1 MLPDH
6 RQAAP
11 PSRALKEPRGVR
23 GVELSRRQFLNG
35 IVVVSGVSIFQ
46 TGCATQS
53 ASVSVTGGLPSAAD
67 WQALRKQVGERL
79 IQVQSPLASCMTD
92 GGSAACSAALQSLKN
107 PFFNEDEPGATQTT
121 GWLDA
126 WTPAVSPYAVAAES
140 AQDIVAAVKFARE
153 NRIKLVVKGTGHDY
167 LGRSNA
173 PDSLLVWTHRMRKV
187 TTHDAFKI
195 AGGPSSDPGVP
206 AISVEAGVR
215 WLEAYTAATAAG
227 RYVQGGGCTS
237 VGAAGGFIQ
246 GGGFGSFS
254 KRYGT
259 GAGGVLEMEV
269 VTADGRVVVAN
280 GAQNQDLFWALRG
293 GGGGTFGIVT
303 RVTLLSHPIPQW
315 VGAVD
320 GRITAKTDDAFREL
334 VVRLLRF
341 YEATLHNEHWGER
354 FVIRGDNS
362 VAFEMT
368 SLDLTADQAR
378 AIWKPLLDWL
388 ASRPDAFTQTLAFPV
403 IPFKYLWDA
412 AWWQQNFPANIV
424 VDPRPGQPKTQ
435 FWWAGNQAE
444 VSAYIRSYQS
454 RWLPISMLRPASA
467 PALADTLIAAAKH
480 RGLTLQ
486 FSKGLSGAPPEA
498 IARERRTSVNPVV
511 LDAAC
516 LIIVAADETGVYPGV
531 PGHEPNVAQG
541 KAMAARIGEAMK
553 IIREATPGSGAYVN
567 EADYFEPDWQRSFWG
582 VNYPRLLAIKK
593 RVDPDNLFRVHHGIG
608 SDT

>member
-1 MLPDH
+1 M
-6 RQAAP
+6 
-11 PSRALKEPRGVR
+11 
-23 GVELSRRQFLNG
+23 
-35 IVVVSGVSIFQ
+35 
-46 TGCATQS
+46 
-53 ASVSVTGGLPSAAD
+53 
-67 WQALRKQVGERL
+67 
-79 IQVQSPLASCMTD
+79 
-92 GGSAACSAALQSLKN
+92 
-107 PFFNEDEPGATQTT
+107 
-121 GWLDA
+121 
-126 WTPAVSPYAVAAES
+126 
-140 AQDIVAAVKFARE
+140 
-153 NRIKLVVKGTGHDY
+153 
-167 LGRSNA
+167 
-173 PDSLLVWTHRMRKV
+173 
-187 TTHDAFKI
+187 
-195 AGGPSSDPGVP
+195 
-206 AISVEAGVR
+206 
-215 WLEAYTAATAAG
+215 
-227 RYVQGGGCTS
+227 
-237 VGAAGGFIQ
+237 GAAGGFIQ

-280 GAQNQDLFWALRG
+280 GAQNQDLFWALCG

-315 VGAVD
+315 VGVVD

-435 FWWAGNQAE
+435 FSWAGNQAE

-486 FSKGLSGAPPEA
+486 FNKGLSGAPPEA
-498 IARERRTSVNPVV
+498 IARERQTSVNPVV

>member
-1 MLPDH
+1 VKEH
-6 RQAAP
+6 RTI
-11 PSRALKEPRGVR
+11 RGVK
-23 GVELSRRQFLNG
+23 LSRRRFLGG
-35 IVVVSGVSIFQ
+35 IAVVSGVSIFR
-46 TGCATQS
+46 TGYATQA
-53 ASVSVTGGLPSAAD
+53 ASVGVTGGLPSAVN
-67 WQALRKQVGERL
+67 WQALRDQVGDRL
-79 IQVQSPLASCMTD
+79 IQVQSPLASCMTEA
-92 GGSAACSAALQSLKN
+92 GGATCSATLQSLRN

-140 AQDIVAAVKFARE
+140 APDIAAAVTFARE
-153 NRIKLVVKGTGHDY
+153 NKIKLVVKGTGHDY

-187 TTHDAFKI
+187 TTHDAFRI
-195 AGGPSSDPGVP
+195 AGGPGSDPGVP
-206 AISVEAGVR
+206 AISVEAGAR
-215 WLEAYTAATAAG
+215 WLEAYSAATAAG

-269 VTADGRVVVAN
+269 VTADSVIVVAN
-280 GAQNQDLFWALRG
+280 SAQNQDLFWALRG

-303 RVTLLSHPIPQW
+303 RVTVRSHPIPER
-315 VGAVD
+315 VGAVL
-320 GRITAKTDDAFREL
+320 GRITATSDAAFRDL

-341 YEATLHNEHWGER
+341 YETTLNNEHWGEK

-362 VAFEMT
+362 IEFALT
-368 SLDLTADQAR
+368 SLDLTADQTR

-388 ASRPDAFTQTLAFPV
+388 ASRPDAFTQRLAFPV

-412 AWWQQNFPANIV
+412 AWWKQNLPANV
-424 VDPRPGQPKTQ
+424 VLDRRPGQPETQ
-435 FWWAGNQAE
+435 FWWASNQGE
-444 VSAYIRSYQS
+444 VSAFIRSYQS
-454 RWLPISMLRPASA
+454 RWLPISMLSGESA
-467 PALADTLIAAAKH
+467 LKLADTLIAAAKH
-480 RGLTLQ
+480 WGITLQ
-486 FSKGLSGAPPEA
+486 FNKGLSGAPPEA
-498 IARERRTSVNPVV
+498 IARERQTSVNPVV

-516 LIIVAADETGVYPGV
+516 LIIIAADDTGVYPGV
-531 PGHEPNVAQG
+531 PGHEPNLVEGRKMAD
-541 KAMAARIGEAMK
+541 KITRAMR
-553 IIREATPGSGAYVN
+553 IIRDATPGSGAYAN

-593 RVDPDNLFRVHHGIG
+593 KVDPDNIFRVHHGVG